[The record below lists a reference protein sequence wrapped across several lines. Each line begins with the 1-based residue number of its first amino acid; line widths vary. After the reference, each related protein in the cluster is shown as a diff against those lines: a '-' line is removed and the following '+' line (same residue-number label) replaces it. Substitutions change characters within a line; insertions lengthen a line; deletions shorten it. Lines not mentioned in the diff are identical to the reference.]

1 MKYAGPTLEEMN
13 TPGHWQR
20 QEFDLFSKQLSNH
33 DWYWQYADDSRA
45 YRAGSADEDR
55 LRSWANDLGDDA
67 KMLFNTKFALAFP
80 DKKFLPFPTLPTTTA
95 NGNTNTQTQ
104 TQTNKQMKD
113 LNKLHDIT
121 LGAALIAL
129 FGNLI
134 PDTPETKA
142 EKVQDEP
149 QAEETPKRRGRPA
162 KTEEK
167 SAKAIEATVVDDEEG
182 EDEGPSADDLRKVA
196 VNAIKLNPGNKDKI
210 KAILE
215 KVGVGELAS
224 VPAAKRAAVL
234 KAIEKIIAASK
245 PAADEDDIDL

>member
-1 MKYAGPTLEEMN
+1 MKHTGPTLEEMN
-13 TPGHWQR
+13 TPGHWR
-20 QEFDLFSKQLSNH
+20 SQEFDLFSKQLSNH

-45 YRAGSADEDR
+45 YKAGSADEDR

-67 KMLFNTKFALAFP
+67 KMLFNAKFALAFP
-80 DKKFLPFPTLPTTTA
+80 DKKFLPFPTLPTTA
-95 NGNTNTQTQ
+95 IGNTNQQ
-104 TQTNKQMKD
+104 IQTNKQMKD
-113 LNKLHDIT
+113 LNKLHNIT
-121 LGAALIAL
+121 LGDALIAL

-167 SAKAIEATVVDDEEG
+167 PAKAIEANVVDDEEG

-196 VNAIKLNPGNKDKI
+196 VTAIKLNPGNKDKI

-245 PAADEDDIDL
+245 PDADEDDIDL